1 MASLF
6 GVRTGH
12 FRRTHLRGWWDPSA
26 SAAVRPLAG
35 SRQTGRPEKRAAR
48 SYRPIARGALGR
60 HPSFTGLRCGMGG
73 DTRRAPD
80 PCELAARAKNEA
92 TTPRRFRVSA
102 RKRHARYR
110 ILVKIGGNGFDRSG
124 AKPALFR
131 SWTAGRSF
139 MGGSAPGTRKK
150 WTEFGIGD
158 LSAMCVSS
166 RHRRKNRRAVLSI
179 AFSKRD

>member
-12 FRRTHLRGWWDPSA
+12 FRRTHLRGWWEPSA

-80 PCELAARAKNEA
+80 PCELAARAKK
-92 TTPRRFRVSA
+92 TKRRRRVA
-102 RKRHARYR
+102 FGYRH
-110 ILVKIGGNGFDRSG
+110 
-124 AKPALFR
+124 
-131 SWTAGRSF
+131 
-139 MGGSAPGTRKK
+139 GSGTRA
-150 WTEFGIGD
+150 T
-158 LSAMCVSS
+158 ASS
-166 RHRRKNRRAVLSI
+166 
-179 AFSKRD
+179 